1 MKLIVKKP
9 KPKILLSVQ
18 GAVTFRMG
26 IDYDPKYWKRI
37 EQHFIKIKGTIDSK
51 ILFKT
56 RKWCGYVKSLG
67 MPAPTKVHVRDKN
80 KLELEWHY
88 GSNFMLVCVSS
99 DFRNYPDEYNHPTI
113 FTP

>member
-9 KPKILLSVQ
+9 KLKILISIQ
-18 GAVTFRMG
+18 GAVAFRMDV
-26 IDYDPKYWKRI
+26 DYDPIYWKRI
-37 EQHFIKIKGTIDSK
+37 EKKFIEIKGTINSN

-67 MPAPTKVHVRDKN
+67 LPAPTKVYVRDKN

-88 GSNFMLVCVSS
+88 GSSFMLVCVSS
-99 DFRNYPDEYNHPTI
+99 DFRNYPDGYTDPTI
-113 FTP
+113 FSQ

>member
-9 KPKILLSVQ
+9 KPKILICIQ
-18 GAVTFRMG
+18 GTVTFRMD

-37 EQHFIKIKGTIDSK
+37 EQQFIKIKGSINGNV
-51 ILFKT
+51 LVKT

-67 MPAPTKVHVRDKN
+67 MPAPTKVHVRDRD

-88 GSNFMLVCVSS
+88 GSSFMLVCVST
-99 DFRNYPDEYNHPTI
+99 DYRNYPDEYNHPTI
-113 FTP
+113 FSQ